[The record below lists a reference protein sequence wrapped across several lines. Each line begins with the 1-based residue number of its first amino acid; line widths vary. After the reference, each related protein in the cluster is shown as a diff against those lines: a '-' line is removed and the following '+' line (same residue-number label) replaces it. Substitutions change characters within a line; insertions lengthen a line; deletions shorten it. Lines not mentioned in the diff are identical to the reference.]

1 MSASLEY
8 ELDGSRKHLELK
20 TDTEYCIGRD
30 PDCAVCLGDLANVSR
45 RHCVV
50 YFNTTINSYA
60 LADLYST
67 AGTGL
72 NGRKIGHMDVPLHN
86 GDKITVGAV
95 SFSFHCDSSCAS
107 GESGKDI
114 QGTSAMP
121 RPEPFF
127 RGGQMTAEGQFR
139 YQINELFQGNEKILE
154 QLPSREGTE
163 LYLTRSIDGAIHFL
177 KIRTELHRDGL
188 AGRELRKLQAG
199 IPSLTGLI
207 PMCNCGSLDDGA
219 CFILSGF
226 QDVPSYAKMISM
238 LSPLPQ
244 DHALALIYSVGMILA
259 GARQNNLFHGF
270 LKPSKILYC
279 PREGNYITEMGL
291 SAWRERFYPE
301 LAFRHG
307 QWYAAPETTAGQ
319 SVWQS
324 DQYALGIM
332 LFQMLT
338 GVLPFRSDAPNE
350 LARMHREQ
358 TMPLPQERNS
368 QIQTLPAVDAIIL
381 RMTMKD
387 PAERYASWE
396 KLLHDLEKANALFK
410 NQGKNN
416 HSTR

>member
-1 MSASLEY
+1 MSASLDY
-8 ELDGSRKHLELK
+8 ELDGKGTHLELK
-20 TDTEYCIGRD
+20 SDTEYCIGRD

-45 RHCVV
+45 RHCVI
-50 YFNTTINSYA
+50 YFNTTIDSYA

-72 NGRKIGHMDVPLHN
+72 NGRKIGHLDVPLHD
-86 GDKITVGAV
+86 GDKITVGTV
-95 SFSFHCDSSCAS
+95 RFSFHCDLS
-107 GESGKDI
+107 GSAEKTGTDI
-114 QGTSAMP
+114 PRVSMMP
-121 RPEPFF
+121 RPEPFSHGS
-127 RGGQMTAEGQFR
+127 RMTDEGQFR
-139 YQINELFQGNEKILE
+139 YQENELFQGDEKILE
-154 QLPSREGTE
+154 RLPSREGTE
-163 LYLTRSIDGAIHFL
+163 LYLTRSSGGTIHFL
-177 KIRTELHRDGL
+177 KIRTELHPDGQ
-188 AGRELRKLQAG
+188 AGRELRKLQTKLPG
-199 IPSLTGLI
+199 LTGLVPI
-207 PMCNCGSLDDGA
+207 RSCGSLDDGA
-219 CFILSGF
+219 CFILSDY

-244 DHALALIYSVGMILA
+244 SSALSLIYSAILVL
-259 GARQNNLFHGF
+259 ARAWQNNLFHGF

-279 PREGNYITEMGL
+279 PKEGNYLTGMGL

-301 LAFRHG
+301 LTLRHG
-307 QWYAAPETTAGQ
+307 QWYAAPETTAGK

-396 KLLHDLEKANALFK
+396 KLLHDLEKANSSLK
-410 NQGKNN
+410 SQGNKQ
-416 HSTR
+416 S